1 MACKDV
7 LGNYPEVACYPPRSR
22 GVYMRIPLV
31 YDDHL
36 LLLDTTGKNPS
47 SIRVG
52 SAAWYD
58 WLANEQNKSFSF
70 RNDLGTFTARL
81 ERQRNGWY
89 WYAYR
94 RSKGKLHKVYLGR
107 TEELTLERLKA
118 IAAALNRQGNL
129 GDAPRASQLGE
140 DAPQMHASSSVDE
153 DSFLQGQN
161 LFTTY
166 PARPEQALGS
176 PNAYLPIQP
185 TPL

>member
-1 MACKDV
+1 MVCKDV

-52 SAAWYD
+52 SAAWYG

-70 RNDLGTFTARL
+70 RNDLGTFTARR

-107 TEELTLERLKA
+107 TEELALERLKVA
-118 IAAALNRQGNL
+118 AAALNRQGNL
-129 GDAPRASQLGE
+129 GDAPDTGEPGE
-140 DAPQMHASSSVDE
+140 DAPKMHV
-153 DSFLQGQN
+153 
-161 LFTTY
+161 
-166 PARPEQALGS
+166 
-176 PNAYLPIQP
+176 LPGVGGD
-185 TPL
+185 TFS